1 MTSRKPTQPE
11 TANATT
17 AADEINRFVRYLGF
31 RTRDLRETFAT
42 FLGTN
47 HASST
52 VALREEDDEDLF
64 VDVGPTEEGW
74 VDVADEAIEV
84 PEVRPSSTTWAPT
97 TSLTVDSRD
106 ASQQRY
112 RPAPPPPPGP
122 IQQTSVATQRAA
134 LQALGLTG
142 LYLKFGLRLV
152 AGDVGWLTH
161 TTTFEDAVQKSA
173 AAVSY
178 ADEIGQ
184 ELWERGEEGG
194 WEEAF

>member
-84 PEVRPSSTTWAPT
+84 PEVRPSSTT
-97 TSLTVDSRD
+97 
-106 ASQQRY
+106 
-112 RPAPPPPPGP
+112 
-122 IQQTSVATQRAA
+122 
-134 LQALGLTG
+134 
-142 LYLKFGLRLV
+142 
-152 AGDVGWLTH
+152 
-161 TTTFEDAVQKSA
+161 
-173 AAVSY
+173 
-178 ADEIGQ
+178 
-184 ELWERGEEGG
+184 
-194 WEEAF
+194 